1 MDLKHLES
9 FIRIVEFGSLTRAAA
24 TLDVSQSLLSRQV
37 RQLEIELGAH
47 LLKRNG
53 RGVTPTDAGRQLL
66 EHGRGILRQVEIA
79 KQQLGDH
86 RGPLSGKVA
95 VGLPP
100 SVGKLLTVDMVTT
113 FRNRYPGASISV
125 VEALSSSML
134 EWLLLGRLD
143 VALLYNPPLNAKL
156 HYRHVWSEDL
166 YLIGANLNGHTLPPS
181 VPLSTLG
188 DYPLIVPSHL
198 HSVRQLIESDAA
210 RHGVQLNVVLEID
223 SIRALLDLVERGMG
237 YGVLSRHS
245 IQARESGQGLHAVP
259 IVQPSIT
266 TRLMMATPTQRPT
279 STLTERTMTL
289 IQNAIEAGM
298 LAPDGQPDGFPA
310 PT

>member
-37 RQLEIELGAH
+37 RQLEIELGTH
-47 LLKRNG
+47 LLTRNG
-53 RGVTPTDAGRQLL
+53 RGVTATDAGRQLL

-79 KQQLGDH
+79 KQQLGEH
-86 RGPLSGKVA
+86 RGPLGGKVA

-100 SVGKLLTVDMVTT
+100 SVGRLLTVDMVTT

-125 VEALSSSML
+125 VEALSASML

-156 HYRHVWSEDL
+156 HYQHVWTENL
-166 YLIGANLNGHTLPPS
+166 YLIGADLNGHMLPES
-181 VPLSTLG
+181 VPLATLG

-210 RHGVQLNVVLEID
+210 RHGVTLNVILEID
-223 SIRALLDLVERGMG
+223 SIRAVLDLVQRGMG
-237 YGVLSRHS
+237 YGVLSRNA
-245 IQARESGQGLHAVP
+245 IQARSPGHHLQAVP
-259 IVQPSIT
+259 IVQPSIA
-266 TRLMMATPTQRPT
+266 TRLVMATPTQRPT

-289 IQNAIEAGM
+289 IQAEIEGGALEPGGNGT
-298 LAPDGQPDGFPA
+298 P
-310 PT
+310 